1 MKKSLMNGKL
11 MKRIHS
17 ILAIAATVAALAS
30 CAKETLVVPSEHT
43 GNIIPEGKKEI
54 VFSTAITKTTINE
67 GVPAWADKDTVKIIW
82 VEDKGEAGLV
92 VCDTTAAVNP
102 ADGTIAAV
110 VGEARDYYYAVYP
123 HWATSTVQA
132 STEAQ
137 DYIQVTVR
145 STSKDGSWA
154 SAHYA
159 AALTTEGEKTFNFK
173 SVSNALKFT
182 VNTPGV
188 TKVQIATPDQAT
200 TAAKV
205 RFTFDGEE
213 IAEAV
218 EVITPQITSTVTVD
232 GPGTYYAPIICDAQW
247 MSGFV
252 ISEYVGEELVSFSEA
267 PNSLYWGR
275 SQVYNI
281 GTVEEHKTA
290 THDWFFKADGE
301 GSGESW
307 DDAAGIEK
315 FIDLLSGPTG
325 HLYINGQSL
334 YLAAGEY
341 NLAREGKPSVDIVFP
356 MPTSVNIL
364 GGYPAD
370 ATGTDLTGRDAA
382 ENKTIIYS
390 DTAEKNGRIFLYKGN
405 TGAVTLDG
413 IQFGPCDIKTP
424 STRGYV
430 MYAQGDAEFSAPNAL
445 ITFSNC
451 TFTGIKGE
459 YYGAI
464 DLNNAE
470 GKMKIENCTFKGNQA
485 NKTGGFGGAGLFI
498 EEAADLVVNKCAFSN
513 NAATNNAFG
522 GAVVISGG
530 KVAVTECTFT
540 GNSCNNYGGAVG
552 VGADKNKEPNVVIKG
567 CQFTSNTAQHA
578 GALNHCFGTMLCE
591 GCTFTENTCTREA
604 PNVGGGAFATFYVK
618 SDGSL
623 PEAVGDYPNRSSVKP
638 NTTLKNCSFIENS
651 AYGRGGAIHH
661 VNSGSI
667 LIDGCLFKDN
677 YNSTKANGGGAIYHA
692 GASGCSNICIANC
705 HFDGNYTQRE
715 GSTNGSGAV
724 LSTKNGAKIF
734 FSNCSF
740 TRNSA
745 LSKSEG
751 VISTSDSCEGLY
763 MFRCSFLDNDPD
775 VCVVRPGSNPAFIA
789 NCTFAETTK
798 KYSKGIIY
806 CNGTGT
812 TTAINNIVIA
822 NDAESSALG
831 TGTKTIK
838 SGYNICTKATATL
851 SLLEGATADVTGK
864 LVSDVFA
871 DATPAFD
878 ENYWIE
884 TKDLSDIMTA
894 PAAAT
899 IKATIKSAS
908 EDFYTWLESIKA
920 FDTMPA
926 DNWQCGAYQK

>member
-1 MKKSLMNGKL
+1 MKKIYSL
-11 MKRIHS
+11 
-17 ILAIAATVAALAS
+17 LAIAAGMVALAS
-30 CAKETLVVPSEHT
+30 CAKEAFVAPAENNT
-43 GNIIPEGKKEI
+43 IIPEGMKEV
-54 VFSTAITKTTINE
+54 VFSTILSKTTIAE
-67 GVPAWADKDTVKIIW
+67 GQPVWAEKDSVKILW
-82 VEDKGEAGLV
+82 VEDNGEAGLA
-92 VCDTTAAVNP
+92 VCETKAEVNP
-102 ADGTIAAV
+102 VDGTIKAV

-123 HWATSTVQA
+123 QWATSTLEA
-132 STEAQ
+132 SADNP
-137 DYIQVTVR
+137 DYLQVTVR
-145 STSKDGSWA
+145 STSADGSWA
-154 SAHYA
+154 AAHYA
-159 AALTTEGEKTFNFK
+159 AALTTAGELTFNFK

-182 VNTPGV
+182 VTTPGV
-188 TKVQIATPDQAT
+188 TKVQIATPDEAM

-205 RFTFDGEE
+205 KFAFDGEE
-213 IAEAV
+213 IGESV
-218 EVITPQITSTVTVD
+218 EVVTPQKTSTVTVN

-247 MSGFV
+247 TSGFV
-252 ISEYVGEELVSFSEA
+252 ISEYAGDQLLSFSEA
-267 PNSLYWGR
+267 PNPLYWGR
-275 SQVYNI
+275 SQIYAI
-281 GTVEEHKTA
+281 GTAEDHKTT
-290 THDWFFKADGE
+290 THDWFFKADGT

-315 FIDLLSGPTG
+315 FIELLSGPTG
-325 HLYINGQSL
+325 HLYINGQNL
-334 YLAAGEY
+334 YLAAGTY

-356 MPTSVNIL
+356 MPVSTNIL

-370 ATGTDLTGRDAA
+370 ATGTDLTGRDVA

-390 DTAEKNGRIFLYKGN
+390 NANITNNRIFLFKGK
-405 TGAVTLDG
+405 TGAFTIDG
-413 IQFGPCDIKTP
+413 IQFGPYDGIEK
-424 STRGYV
+424 SVRGYV
-430 MYAQGDAEFSAPNAL
+430 MYAQGDADFSADNSL

-464 DLNNAE
+464 DLNNAN
-470 GKMKIENCTFKGNQA
+470 GKMKIENCTFEGNQA
-485 NKTGGFGGAGLFI
+485 DKTGGFGGAGLFI
-498 EEAADLVVNKCAFSN
+498 EDAADLAVNNCTFQN
-513 NAATNNAFG
+513 NSATSNAFG

-530 KVAVTECTFT
+530 KVVLTDCTFT

-552 VGADKNKEPNVVIKG
+552 VGADKEKTPDVVIRN

-578 GALNHCFGTMLCE
+578 GALNHIFGTMLCE
-591 GCTFTENTCTREA
+591 GCTFTKNTCTREA
-604 PNVGGGAFATFYVK
+604 ANVGGGAFATFYVSK
-618 SDGSL
+618 DGAL
-623 PEAVGDYPNRSSVKP
+623 PASASDYPNRSSVKP

-715 GSTNGSGAV
+715 NSSNGSGAV
-724 LSTKNGAKIF
+724 ISTKNGAKIF

-740 TRNSA
+740 TANHT
-745 LSKSEG
+745 LSKGEG
-751 VISTSDSCEGLY
+751 VISTSDTCEGLY
-763 MFRCSFLDNDPD
+763 MFRCTFLDNNPD

-798 KYSKGIIY
+798 KYTNGVIY
-806 CNGTGT
+806 CNGVGT
-812 TTAINNIVIA
+812 TTAINNLVIA

-831 TGTKTIK
+831 TGGKTIK

-864 LVSDVFA
+864 LAADVFA

-884 TKDLSDIMTA
+884 TKDLSGIMTA

-899 IKATIKSAS
+899 IKAAIQSAS

-926 DNWQCGAYQK
+926 ETWQCGAYQK

>member
-1 MKKSLMNGKL
+1 MNGKR
-11 MKRIHS
+11 MKRINS
-17 ILAIAATVAALAS
+17 ILALAATVAALAS
-30 CAKETLVVPSEHT
+30 CAKETFTVPSENS
-43 GNIIPEGKKEI
+43 GNVIPEGKKEI
-54 VFSTAITKTTINE
+54 VFSTAITKTTIDE
-67 GVPAWADKDTVKIIW
+67 GVPAWADKDSVKIFW
-82 VEDKGEAGLV
+82 VEDKGEGVLA

-123 HWATSTVQA
+123 HWATSTVIA
-132 STEAQ
+132 SADNQ
-137 DYIQVTVR
+137 DYLQVTVK

-154 SAHYA
+154 AAHYV

-188 TKVQIATPDQAT
+188 TKVQIATPDQAM

-205 RFTFDGEE
+205 KFAFDGEE
-213 IAEAV
+213 IGEAV
-218 EVITPQITSTVTVD
+218 EVVTPQLTSTVTVN
-232 GPGTYYAPIICDAQW
+232 GPGTYYAPVICDAQW
-247 MSGFV
+247 LSGFV
-252 ISEYVGEELVSFSEA
+252 ISEYAGDELVSFAEA
-267 PNSLYWGR
+267 PNPIAWGR
-275 SQVYNI
+275 SEVYNI
-281 GTVEEHKTA
+281 GTLEDHKTA

-301 GSGESW
+301 GTGESW
-307 DDAAGIEK
+307 DDAAGIDK
-315 FIDLLSGPTG
+315 FIELLSGSTG
-325 HLYINGQSL
+325 HLYINGHNL
-334 YLAAGEY
+334 YLAAGSY
-341 NLAREGKPSVDIVFP
+341 NLAREGMPSVDIIFP

-370 ATGTDLTGRDAA
+370 ATGTDLTGRDVAG
-382 ENKTIIYS
+382 NKTIIYS
-390 DTAEKNGRIFLYKGN
+390 NANITNNRIFLFKGK
-405 TGAVTLDG
+405 TGAFTIDG
-413 IQFGPCDIKTP
+413 IQFGPYDGISK
-424 STRGYV
+424 SVRGYV

-464 DLNNAE
+464 DLNNAA
-470 GKMKIENCTFKGNQA
+470 GKMKIEKCTFEGNQA

-498 EEAADLVVNKCAFSN
+498 EAAADLEVNNCTFTN
-513 NAATNNAFG
+513 NSATSNAFG
-522 GAVVISGG
+522 GAVVISDG
-530 KVAVTECTFT
+530 KVTITDCAFT

-552 VGADKNKEPNVVIKG
+552 VGADKNKVPNVVIKD

-591 GCTFTENTCTREA
+591 GCTFTKNTCTREA
-604 PNVGGGAFATFYVK
+604 ANVGGGAFATFYVS
-618 SDGSL
+618 SDGAL
-623 PEAVGDYPNRSSVKP
+623 PADASAYPNRSSVKP

-661 VNSGSI
+661 LNSGTC

-692 GASGCSNICIANC
+692 GASGCSNLCIANC
-705 HFDGNYTQRE
+705 HFDGNYTQRD

-724 LSTKNGAKIF
+724 LNTKNGAKIF

-740 TRNSA
+740 TGNST
-745 LSKSEG
+745 LSSSEG
-751 VISTSDSCEGLY
+751 VISTSDGCEGLY
-763 MFRCSFLDNDPD
+763 MFRCTFLDNNPD

-789 NCTFAETTK
+789 NCTFSETLK
-798 KYSKGIIY
+798 KFKKGVVY

-812 TTAINNIVIA
+812 TTAINNIVISNA
-822 NDAESSALG
+822 ADSPALG

-838 SGYNICTKATATL
+838 SGYNICTTATATL
-851 SLLEGATADVTGK
+851 SLLEGAAADVTGK
-864 LVSDVFA
+864 LAADVFA

-884 TKDLSDIMTA
+884 TKDLSGMMAA

-899 IKATIKSAS
+899 IKAAIQSAS
-908 EDFYTWLESIKA
+908 EDFYTWLETIKA
-920 FDTMPA
+920 FDAMPA
-926 DNWQCGAYQK
+926 DYWQCGAYQK

>member
-1 MKKSLMNGKL
+1 
-11 MKRIHS
+11 MKRILS
-17 ILAIAATVAALAS
+17 LIAIATGMVALAS
-30 CAKETLVVPSEHT
+30 CAKETLVAPAENNT
-43 GNIIPEGKKEI
+43 IIPEGMKEV
-54 VFSTAITKTTINE
+54 VFSTILSKTTIAE
-67 GVPAWADKDTVKIIW
+67 GQPVWAEKDSVKILW
-82 VEDKGEAGLV
+82 VEDNGEAGLA
-92 VCDTTAAVNP
+92 VCETKAEVNP
-102 ADGTIAAV
+102 VDGTIKAV

-123 HWATSTVQA
+123 QWATSTLEA
-132 STEAQ
+132 SADNP
-137 DYIQVTVR
+137 DYLQVTVK
-145 STSKDGSWA
+145 STSADGSWA
-154 SAHYA
+154 AAHYA
-159 AALTTEGEKTFNFK
+159 AALTTAGELTFNFK

-182 VNTPGV
+182 VTTPGV
-188 TKVQIATPDQAT
+188 TKVQIATPDEAM

-205 RFTFDGEE
+205 KFAFDGEE
-213 IAEAV
+213 IGETV
-218 EVITPQITSTVTVD
+218 EVVTPQKTSTVTVD

-247 MSGFV
+247 TSGFV
-252 ISEYVGEELVSFSEA
+252 VSEYVGDELVSFSEA
-267 PNSLYWGR
+267 SNPLYWGR

-281 GTVEEHKTA
+281 GTVEDHKTSS
-290 THDWFFKADGE
+290 HDWFIKADGS
-301 GSGESW
+301 GSGENW

-315 FIDLLSGPTG
+315 FIELLSSSTG
-325 HLYINGQSL
+325 HLYINGQNL
-334 YLAAGEY
+334 YLAAGTY
-341 NLAREGKPSVDIVFP
+341 NLAQDGKPSVDIIFP
-356 MPTSVNIL
+356 MPVSTNIL

-370 ATGTDLTGRDAA
+370 ATGTDLTGRNVA

-405 TGAVTLDG
+405 TGAFTIDG
-413 IQFGPCDIKTP
+413 IQFGPYESITQ
-424 STRGYV
+424 SVRGYV
-430 MYAQGDAEFSAPNAL
+430 MYAQGDADFSADNAL

-464 DLNNAE
+464 DLNNAN
-470 GKMKIENCTFKGNQA
+470 GKMKIENCTFEGNQA
-485 NKTGGFGGAGLFI
+485 DKTGGFGGAGLFI
-498 EEAADLVVNKCAFSN
+498 EDAADLAVNNCTFQN
-513 NAATNNAFG
+513 NSATSNAFG

-530 KVAVTECTFT
+530 KVSLTDCEFT

-552 VGADKNKEPNVVIKG
+552 VGADKNKEPNVVIKD

-591 GCTFTENTCTREA
+591 GCTFTKNTCTREA

-623 PEAVGDYPNRSSVKP
+623 PEAIGDYPNRSSVKP

-661 VNSGSI
+661 LNSGSC
-667 LIDGCLFKDN
+667 LIDGCLFKGN
-677 YNSTKANGGGAIYHA
+677 YNSTSANGGGAIYHA
-692 GASGCSNICIANC
+692 GASGCSNLCIANC
-705 HFDGNYTQRE
+705 HFDGNYTQRN
-715 GSTNGSGAV
+715 GSANGSGAV

-740 TRNSA
+740 TGNSA

-751 VISTSDSCEGLY
+751 VISTSDTCEGLY
-763 MFRCSFLDNDPD
+763 MFRCTFLDNNPD
-775 VCVVRPGSNPAFIA
+775 VCVLRLGSNPAFIA
-789 NCTFAETTK
+789 NCTFAETLK
-798 KYSKGIIY
+798 KFNKGIVY

-812 TTAINNIVIA
+812 TTAINNIVIS
-822 NDAESSALG
+822 NDVDSPALG

-864 LVSDVFA
+864 LAADVFA

-884 TKDLSDIMTA
+884 TKDLSGIMAA
-894 PAAAT
+894 PAAST
-899 IKATIKSAS
+899 IKAAIQGASA
-908 EDFYTWLESIKA
+908 DFYTWLESIKA

-926 DNWQCGAYQK
+926 ETWQCGAYQK